1 MSYQPKSKCRRFEY
15 RVTKYDISYRRLAG
29 LNANN
34 EFSTGIYTRN
44 EWTSV
49 SDIGRSFD
57 GVILTP
63 DEYQRVEDAYV
74 AVAISF
80 LKESRLSAVTVDGL
94 ENSEFCPIPLEEGMT
109 IDIRNLPEVVRLILQ
124 EKVWCRLI
132 SQKTF
137 LHFGYD
143 YYMFVGVSL
152 ECPKSKQLARN
163 LGLFV
168 ESFKSPYKGRLD

>member
-1 MSYQPKSKCRRFEY
+1 MSRQPKSKCRRFEY

-29 LNANN
+29 WNANN
-34 EFSTGIYTRN
+34 ESSTGAYTRS
-44 EWTSV
+44 EWTSI

-57 GVILTP
+57 GVLLTP

-80 LKESRLSAVTVDGL
+80 LKESRLSAVTIEGL
-94 ENSEFCPIPLEEGMT
+94 ECSEPFPIPLEEGMT

-124 EKVWCRLI
+124 EKVWCRLNA
-132 SQKTF
+132 QNTF

-143 YYMFVGVSL
+143 YYMYVGVSR
-152 ECPKSKQLARN
+152 ECPKSKQFARN

-168 ESFKSPYKGRLD
+168 ENFKSPYKRRLD